1 MVSISVPFSNFEKIY
16 LIQVQIDIVEGGAKV
31 TLKKTKLFYF
41 YKFWLSLT

>member
-1 MVSISVPFSNFEKIY
+1 MVSISVSFSNFEKVY
-16 LIQVQIDIVEGGAKV
+16 LIQVQIDLVEGGAKV